1 MDWETIYYQEKS
13 NIFQSP
19 KFQNSKYFVIE
30 LRSIKPP
37 AAGKGVAPPDTRAS
51 YLKYKYKYKYK
62 YKDKDRSSGLLQL
75 MDLVGESL
83 L

>member
-1 MDWETIYYQEKS
+1 MDWETIYCQEQS

-51 YLKYKYKYKYK
+51 YLKYKYKYKH
-62 YKDKDRSSGLLQL
+62 KDKTSGLLQL
-75 MDLVGESL
+75 MDLVGESSL
-83 L
+83 

>member
-1 MDWETIYYQEKS
+1 MDWETIYYQEQS
-13 NIFQSP
+13 NISP

-51 YLKYKYKYKYK
+51 YLKYKYKD
-62 YKDKDRSSGLLQL
+62 KDKTSVFLQL
-75 MDLVGESL
+75 VDLVG
-83 L
+83 